1 MTWRV
6 SGAHEAI
13 NEWVKREAPS
23 PIAYKILAVDWLRL
37 LGARGPF
44 ESSAGE
50 TLAVDPDAGSFII
63 APTPQELPGLM
74 AEISVDAHEQWV
86 VVHSV
91 SGR

>member
-23 PIAYKILAVDWLRL
+23 PIAYKTLAVDWVRALK
-37 LGARGPF
+37 AHGPF
-44 ESSAGE
+44 ESRTGAA
-50 TLAVDPDAGSFII
+50 LAVEPDAGSFII
-63 APTPQELPGLM
+63 APMPQELPGLM
-74 AEISVDAHEQWV
+74 VEISVDAHERWV